1 MTNYNEFKN
10 GFTLDAEQGSNGF
23 KMTFENGW
31 TISVQWSSFN
41 YCANRDF
48 GTTTTTQERECV
60 NAECAVWDTNGDWF
74 KLTASDDVQ
83 GWMSPDEVAELI
95 RQVQAFSPALDS
107 EAVDEVMENWNDEKE
122 NV

>member
-1 MTNYNEFKN
+1 MTKYNEFKT
-10 GFTLDAEQGSNGF
+10 GFNLDSDELANGF

-31 TISVQWSSFN
+31 TVSVQWSSFN
-41 YCANRDF
+41 YCANRSFASYGEMPQKPD
-48 GTTTTTQERECV
+48 CI

-95 RQVQAFSPALDS
+95 ARVQAFSPVLDG
-107 EAVDEVMENWNDEKE
+107 EAVDEVMTDWA
-122 NV
+122 

>member
-1 MTNYNEFKN
+1 MKKYNEFKN
-10 GFTLDAEQGSNGF
+10 GFSLDTDELANGF

-41 YCANRDF
+41 YCANRSFAAYDSLP
-48 GTTTTTQERECV
+48 QKPDCI

-74 KLTASDDVQ
+74 KLTESDDVQ

-95 RQVQAFSPALDS
+95 RQVQAFSPVLDS
-107 EAVDEVMENWNDEKE
+107 EAVDETMAEWA
-122 NV
+122 

>member
-1 MTNYNEFKN
+1 MIKYNEFTT
-10 GFTLDAEQGSNGF
+10 GFNLDSDELANGF

-41 YCANRDF
+41 YCANREF
-48 GTTTTTQERECV
+48 HNLTTQKRECV

-74 KLTASDDVQ
+74 KLTGADDVQ

-95 RQVQAFSPALDS
+95 TRVQAFSPVLDG
-107 EAVDEVMENWNDEKE
+107 EEVDEVMASWG
-122 NV
+122 

>member
-1 MTNYNEFKN
+1 MIKYNEFTT
-10 GFTLDAEQGSNGF
+10 GFNLDSDELANGF

-31 TISVQWSSFN
+31 TVSVQWSSFN
-41 YCANRDF
+41 YCANRNYEGYDSLP
-48 GTTTTTQERECV
+48 QNRQCV

-95 RQVQAFSPALDS
+95 ARVQAFSPVLDS
-107 EAVDEVMENWNDEKE
+107 EAVDEIMESQVSWEE
-122 NV
+122 